1 VPDFH
6 VTVIA
11 QIDHLLHCFSV
22 VAAST
27 IVEEASPPVD
37 VDKENSMLRLVR
49 LPERRVAGV
58 PEQTRPYPRGKGAHH
73 RGYFVAQTE
82 IAVSKASGLIG
93 DKLPRLGFCSGR
105 RAA

>member
-37 VDKENSMLRLVR
+37 VDKENSMRLVR